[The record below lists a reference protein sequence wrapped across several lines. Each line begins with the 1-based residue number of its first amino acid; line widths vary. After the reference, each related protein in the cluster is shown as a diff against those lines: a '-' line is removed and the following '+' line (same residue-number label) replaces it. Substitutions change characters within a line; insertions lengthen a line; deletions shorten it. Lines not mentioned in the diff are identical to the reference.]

1 MWFFSS
7 GDYLDSAQF
16 NTVNLLQYNNRAYD
30 RLTIRMLL
38 ERQPQFYLSKIVS
51 GSMLL
56 VYMCVWVFSLAVDE
70 ADRMMVRSTLM
81 RLCTRTHRRR
91 DCCRDR
97 AQGSARQQ
105 RRTGSDCVLLV
116 AVPASIGSIS
126 ISFFFFFCFPLFLFP
141 RAR

>member
-1 MWFFSS
+1 MFLSSFLICSFS

-70 ADRMMVRSTLM
+70 ADRMMVRTTDQ
-81 RLCTRTHRRR
+81 TR
-91 DCCRDR
+91 
-97 AQGSARQQ
+97 
-105 RRTGSDCVLLV
+105 
-116 AVPASIGSIS
+116 
-126 ISFFFFFCFPLFLFP
+126 
-141 RAR
+141 

>member
-1 MWFFSS
+1 VRTQLPLSARLLGSSLVSVIFLLVFHFVLFSLFS

-70 ADRMMVRSTLM
+70 ADRMMVR
-81 RLCTRTHRRR
+81 THEG
-91 DCCRDR
+91 DTQQCGCG
-97 AQGSARQQ
+97 AAR
-105 RRTGSDCVLLV
+105 GL
-116 AVPASIGSIS
+116 IG
-126 ISFFFFFCFPLFLFP
+126 
-141 RAR
+141 

>member
-1 MWFFSS
+1 MFLSSFLICSFS

-16 NTVNLLQYNNRAYD
+16 NTMNLLQYNNRAYD

-70 ADRMMVRSTLM
+70 ADRMMVRTHESNTLSAACATAAAVN
-81 RLCTRTHRRR
+81 RWPRHLC
-91 DCCRDR
+91 
-97 AQGSARQQ
+97 Q
-105 RRTGSDCVLLV
+105 
-116 AVPASIGSIS
+116 PASSHPL
-126 ISFFFFFCFPLFLFP
+126 SFSSLCSPPLSLPF
-141 RAR
+141 RAP